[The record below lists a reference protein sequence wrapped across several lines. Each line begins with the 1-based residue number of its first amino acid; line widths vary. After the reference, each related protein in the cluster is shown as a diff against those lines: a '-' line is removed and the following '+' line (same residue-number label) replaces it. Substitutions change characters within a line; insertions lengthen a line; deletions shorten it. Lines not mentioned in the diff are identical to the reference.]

1 MGNYTIYFK
10 YCDEDGNETDFIAE
24 SGVISIFKGNDK
36 DPFSIDGGERDMD
49 SNKSINITLK
59 YIDQG
64 YSFIKVYYSRTS
76 AAADEN
82 RIASAFEII
91 KTYPVDN
98 GECNIIINGDE
109 EKNQIPLTD
118 LSQQLTIVNSAE
130 TELQIANRLF
140 LGNVES
146 QELYYK
152 QLSNLS
158 LYVVPYVK
166 RELSKNRIGHIN
178 ASNYSDDSNI
188 GDDSIINF
196 KFTHEYYNAKKIY
209 YNVWYWNEE
218 YYRLGIVYIFEDG
231 SLSPVYN
238 ILGYETLNNTSST
251 KCKGIIDE
259 SKENRCQDVNNLFND
274 NFEIKDIQYT
284 EDGFID
290 YHQLKYL
297 NFTNNDSEE
306 QYFVK
311 DTMNAKGVIRIND
324 DEIKKY
330 KEEDT
335 EESSKEKEDIP
346 GNYLYSIGVYIN

>member
-1 MGNYTIYFK
+1 MVTSLNARYFANYRRRTKDIQIYFVTLLAK
-10 YCDEDGNETDFIAE
+10 AIEEINKETDSLGLEVSRVA
-24 SGVISIFKGNDK
+24 ISE
-36 DPFSIDGGERDMD
+36 IDVPED
-49 SNKSINITLK
+49 
-59 YIDQG
+59 
-64 YSFIKVYYSRTS
+64 IK
-76 AAADEN
+76 
-82 RIASAFEII
+82 
-91 KTYPVDN
+91 KTP
-98 GECNIIINGDE
+98 
-109 EKNQIPLTD
+109 
-118 LSQQLTIVNSAE
+118 
-130 TELQIANRLF
+130 RF
-140 LGNVES
+140 F
-146 QELYYK
+146 
-152 QLSNLS
+152 
-158 LYVVPYVK
+158 
-166 RELSKNRIGHIN
+166 ELSSPEIYSMGHKVKHF
-178 ASNYSDDSNI
+178 
-188 GDDSIINF
+188 G
-196 KFTHEYYNAKKIY
+196 
-209 YNVWYWNEE
+209 
-218 YYRLGIVYIFEDG
+218 LYIFEDG